1 MDLIAKYLSYLIYA
15 FDLAIFG
22 RVIMSWVSPRG
33 NDPISSILIQM
44 TEPLIAPIRRVLP
57 QFGMFDLS
65 PVVAL
70 LILNFIVRPVV
81 DAL

>member
-1 MDLIAKYLSYLIYA
+1 MDFIATFFQFLLYA
-15 FDLAIFG
+15 LEIAIFG

-44 TEPLIAPIRRVLP
+44 TEPLMAPIRRVLP

-65 PVVAL
+65 PMVAL
-70 LILNFIVRPVV
+70 LLLHFIGPHVV
-81 DAL
+81 NLL